1 MERERVPADDQQTQE
16 LTNFLQFGNPTSAHP
31 NCLTP
36 LGELPHSYRDALD
49 KGYSTGWQCL
59 DYYLQGIRKGEITV
73 VTADTGAGKTTFC
86 TQLMVNCAMQD
97 IPVWINSW
105 EMKPETTM
113 RKLAS
118 IILRR
123 PMKVC
128 NFSAQ
133 ENEQFDEWASRY
145 KVYINPN
152 TIGTDINS
160 LAKQLVQAKEL
171 GIEIVMLDHLD
182 YLVNS
187 KKEKLHEAIDET
199 VKRLHELAFAL
210 SMHFL
215 LICHPRQ
222 SASSGE
228 EVGMHALKGSASIKQ
243 YADNII
249 TLHRCART
257 DSQSDPSKVKIRV
270 AKNRMFGIEG
280 NTYLFYEPMW
290 DGYTELNDAK

>member
-1 MERERVPADDQQTQE
+1 MEESGTHSGIQHDKA
-16 LTNFLQFGNPTSAHP
+16 LTDFLQFGLVSPPHP
-31 NCLTP
+31 DCLTP
-36 LGELPHSYRDALD
+36 VNDLPRHYRDEIQ
-49 KGYSTGWQCL
+49 KGYSTGWRCL
-59 DYYLQGIRKGEITV
+59 DEYLQGLRKGEVTV
-73 VTADTGAGKTTFC
+73 ITADTGAGKTTFC
-86 TQLMVNCAMQD
+86 TQLMVNCAMQG

-118 IILRR
+118 VVLRR
-123 PMKVC
+123 PMKLQ
-128 NFSAQ
+128 NFSVH
-133 ENEQFDEWASRY
+133 ENEQFDEWGSRY
-145 KVYINPN
+145 KVFINPN

-160 LAKQLVQAKEL
+160 LATQLVQAKEL
-171 GIEIVMLDHLD
+171 GVEIVMLDHLD
-182 YLVNS
+182 YLVNT

-222 SASSGE
+222 SSTGTE
-228 EVGMHALKGSASIKQ
+228 EIGMHALKGSSSIKQ

-249 TLHRCART
+249 ILHRCART
-257 DSQSDPSKVKIRV
+257 DASSDPNKVKVRI

-280 NTYLFYEPMW
+280 TTYLFYQPKW
-290 DGYTELNDAK
+290 DGYVEFKEK

>member
-1 MERERVPADDQQTQE
+1 MEESGTHHTSQSSE
-16 LTNFLQFGNPTSAHP
+16 LEAFLQFGTATHPTPDCITA
-31 NCLTP
+31 LTD
-36 LGELPHSYRDALD
+36 LPREYRAEIN
-49 KGYSTGWQCL
+49 KGYSTGWACL
-59 DYYLQGIRKGEITV
+59 DRYLQGLRPGELTV
-73 VTADTGAGKTTFC
+73 ITADTGAGKTTFC
-86 TQLMVNCAMQD
+86 TQLMVNCAMQG

-123 PMKVC
+123 PMKMC
-128 NFSAQ
+128 NFNDH

-160 LAKQLVQAKEL
+160 LANQLVTARKL
-171 GIEIVMLDHLD
+171 GIRIVMLDHLD

-187 KKEKLHEAIDET
+187 KKDKLHEAIDET

-210 SMHFL
+210 EMHLL

-222 SASSGE
+222 TSTGTE
-228 EVGMHALKGSASIKQ
+228 EVGLHSLKGSSSIKQ
-243 YADNII
+243 YADNVIV
-249 TLHRCART
+249 LHRCART
-257 DSQSDPSKVKIRV
+257 DSSADPNKVKIRI
-270 AKNRMFGIEG
+270 AKNRMFGTEG
-280 NTYLFYEPMW
+280 TAYLFYEPIW
-290 DGYTELNDAK
+290 DGYTELHK